1 MEKSQ
6 IFAIFYPVG
15 MFVLCMYQNL
25 ALYLVACRFS
35 FPNPPHPPFLSAF
48 KRGNEG
54 KEKRAKRETALSL
67 LIRICHRR
75 PVGVYS
81 LPYIA

>member
-1 MEKSQ
+1 MKRSQ
-6 IFAIFYPVG
+6 IFASFYPVG
-15 MFVLCMYQNL
+15 MFVLCMHQNL
-25 ALYLVACRFS
+25 ALYLAACRFS
-35 FPNPPHPPFLSAF
+35 FPCCPLFLNAQ
-48 KRGNEG
+48 REG
-54 KEKRAKRETALSL
+54 MREKRRGQIETALSL